1 MTSRCLEPEDALV
14 LLEPSS
20 PADDAAALHAEVCPE
35 CAALVDDLRRVRD
48 VARRLGSSTWAD
60 VPPLDVERALRRVR
74 ARALLGPAERG
85 GARVPQVL
93 SAAAAAFLL
102 CALVGPYLL
111 RQRVEGDPAGEAGF
125 RPRAER
131 VVFWTTEP
139 TTALALMRD

>member
-14 LLEPSS
+14 LLEPVASRH
-20 PADDAAALHAEVCPE
+20 DDAAAIHAEVCPE
-35 CAALVDDLRRVRD
+35 CAALVSDLRRVRD
-48 VARRLGSSTWAD
+48 VARRIGSSAWAD

-74 ARALLGPAERG
+74 ARALLVPSER

-131 VVFWTTEP
+131 VVFWTTAP
-139 TTALALMRD
+139 TTALALMRE